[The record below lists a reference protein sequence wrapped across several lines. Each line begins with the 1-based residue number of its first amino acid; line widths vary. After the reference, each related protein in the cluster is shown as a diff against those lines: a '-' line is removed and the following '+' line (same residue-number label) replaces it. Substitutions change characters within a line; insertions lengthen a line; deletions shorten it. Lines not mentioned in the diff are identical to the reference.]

1 MTVRV
6 DTLDAL
12 ITGPASRTTPL
23 FRSLSTAVVD
33 RLAAWWKQRS
43 TLTVSDEWLQEY
55 RWRERDWL

>member
-12 ITGPASRTTPL
+12 ITGPSSRTTPL
-23 FRSLSTAVVD
+23 LRSLSTAIAD
-33 RLAAWWKQRS
+33 RLAAWWRQRS

-55 RWRERDWL
+55 RWRERDSL